1 VPRRAA
7 ILRRTSAAIRIVR
20 LLHLLA
26 NLFFLGRIARG
37 PMSPRP
43 PAQSRRGGSWGS

>member
-20 LLHLLA
+20 LLVPSRMIT
-26 NLFFLGRIARG
+26 FPLGDL
-37 PMSPRP
+37 PC
-43 PAQSRRGGSWGS
+43 SWQDRC